1 MVKTWWYGLILL
13 VTAAQAQELRT
24 AYENRRFRASSDTI
38 QIDTAAVVQSFFRL
52 SDRQGKPIDTSYYHM
67 DFETGRLVLRND
79 APFLGDTLQ
88 VRFLRLPN
96 YLTREYALYDRKKVV
111 NGTMP
116 LQVPGTGIR
125 KFVPF
130 DGLSTSGSITR
141 GVTVGNNQNAVVNSS
156 LDLQITGR
164 LSDKVSLRAS
174 IQDTNIPLQEGGY
187 SQRLDEFDQIFIELF
202 GDNWNIRAGDLFL
215 ENRRSRFL
223 NFNKKVQGIA
233 VGLTLGDA
241 EHKTT
246 LYASAALVRGQYA
259 RSSFTGQE
267 GNQGPYKLRGPNNE
281 LYILV
286 ISGSERVYVNG
297 ILLKRG
303 ESNDYIIDYNAGE
316 ITFTSLFP
324 ITSEMRINVEYQYSD
339 RNYTRFVTYVGATH
353 ETKKWDIGGYVY
365 SENDVKNQPL
375 QQSLTS
381 EQVQALVA
389 AGDDPSLMV
398 ASSAYQDT
406 YSENRVLYRKTFV
419 GGVEV
424 YAYSNDPDETLY
436 NVRFTDVGAG
446 KGDYL
451 FLTTTAAGKVF
462 EYVAP
467 IDGISQGNYAPIIPL
482 VAPVKLQMATVLGG
496 FHPSEKTDVKFEAA
510 VSNNDKNLFSTADDG
525 DNKGIALKFDGRQRL
540 YSGKWNLDA
549 FSGYQL
555 IQSRFRAIE
564 RLFNIEFSRDW
575 NLTETPTGT
584 QSLFVSGLDFSLPAK
599 STISYR
605 LEKLDF
611 STQFSG
617 IRHLL
622 SAYANLEKWRIQHQ
636 SSYLKSDGTRA
647 SSTFFRQQSDIV
659 RRFGRNWAGA
669 RSRAEDNRERLK
681 ETGLLSSVSQ
691 RFFEYG
697 AFVGR
702 GDSTKVF
709 AEVGYLRRVNDSLQD
724 GRLIRVNQSDS
735 YYLKSRLL
743 KTDKSDLSL
752 FTNYRLL
759 HFEKEG
765 VKDVPSLTTRLLY
778 NDRFFADLIQVST
791 AYETFAGTI
800 AQQEFSYVEVEPG
813 RGVYTW
819 NDYNGN
825 GLQELQ
831 EFEVAPFPD
840 QAKYVRVFLP
850 SQVFIRTH
858 QNRFSQALTLNP
870 LKWTNATGFRK
881 VLSHFYDQASFSTER
896 KRKAEAREFDVNP
909 FDGSENGL
917 LGLALT
923 LRNSLYFNRGKQHHS
938 LTYTWLKS
946 EARSLL
952 SVGAQEN
959 TNGLHQLQ
967 YVHLFQKSWLVTL
980 TTEANTSATYSENYA
995 GRNFRLNGKEGESK
1009 VSYLFSKNA
1018 SWDVFLQFKEVSN
1031 RLGDQEKLSQTRW
1044 GTSFSFTG
1052 SKDFT
1057 ANGEVALLRNGYSGN
1072 TLSPVAYTMLEGLQP
1087 GQNTTWRLLVQK
1099 TLTQYLDLN
1108 ISYQGR
1114 KSEGTKAIH
1123 TGSIQLRAFF

>member
-1 MVKTWWYGLILL
+1 MLEKWWYGLLLL
-13 VTAAQAQELRT
+13 VAAAHAQDIRT
-24 AYENRRFRASSDTI
+24 PYQDRRFRATTDTV
-38 QIDTAAVVQSFFRL
+38 QVDTTAVVRSFFRL
-52 SDRQGKPIDTSYYHM
+52 SDRTGQPIDTSCYHM
-67 DFETGRLVLRND
+67 DFQTGRLVMRDN
-79 APFLGDTLQ
+79 APFLGDTVHL
-88 VRFLRLPN
+88 RFLKLPD
-96 YLTREYALYDRKKVV
+96 YLTREYALYDRKRVV
-111 NGTMP
+111 NGNVP
-116 LQVPGTGIR
+116 LQVPGSGIR

-187 SQRLDEFDQIFIELF
+187 SQKLDEFDQIFIELF
-202 GDNWNIRAGDLFL
+202 GDTWNIRAGDLFL

-233 VGLTLGDA
+233 VGLSFGN
-241 EHKTT
+241 EFRKTT
-246 LYASAALVRGQYA
+246 VYASAALVRGQYA
-259 RSSFTGQE
+259 RSTFTGQE

-303 ESNDYIIDYNAGE
+303 ESNDYVIDYNAGE

-339 RNYTRFVTYVGATH
+339 RNYTRFLTYGGATH
-353 ETKKWDIGGYVY
+353 ETKKWDVAGYVY

-375 QQSLTS
+375 QQSLST

-406 YSENRVLYRKTFV
+406 YSENRVLYRKV
-419 GGVEV
+419 LIGGLEV
-424 YAYSNDPDETLY
+424 YEYSNDPQETLY
-436 NVRFTDVGAG
+436 NVRFTEVGNG
-446 KGDYL
+446 NGDYV
-451 FLTTTAAGKVF
+451 FVTTTAAGKIF
-462 EYVAP
+462 QYTAP
-467 IDGISQGNYAPIIPL
+467 VDGVKQGNYAPIVRL
-482 VAPVKLQMATVLGG
+482 VAPVKLQMATVMGG
-496 FHPSEKTDVKFEAA
+496 FHPSEKTDIKFETAL
-510 VSNNDKNLFSTADDG
+510 SNNDRNLFSNQDDG
-525 DNKGIALKFDGRQRL
+525 DNQGVAVKFDGRQRL
-540 YSGKWNLDA
+540 FSGKWKLDA
-549 FSGYQL
+549 LAGYQL

-584 QSLFVSGLDFSLPAK
+584 QSLLVTGVDFVLPSK
-599 STISYR
+599 STVSYR

-611 STQFSG
+611 ANQFSG
-617 IRHLL
+617 TRHLL
-622 SAYANLEKWRIQHQ
+622 SADADLEKWRIRQL
-636 SSYLKSDGTRA
+636 SSYLKSDGSRA
-647 SSTFFRQQSDIV
+647 SSEFLRNSSHIV
-659 RRFGRNWAGA
+659 RRFGRSWAGA
-669 RSRAEDNRERLK
+669 GFRAEDNRERLK
-681 ETGLLSSVSQ
+681 ETGALSSLSQ
-691 RFFEYG
+691 RFSEYG

-709 AEVGYLRRVNDSLQD
+709 AEIGYLRRVNDSLQD
-724 GRLIRVNQSDS
+724 NRLQRVNQSNS

-743 KTDKSDLSL
+743 KTQKSDLSL
-752 FTNYRLL
+752 YTNYRVL
-759 HFEKEG
+759 HFENA
-765 VKDVPSLTTRLLY
+765 DRPDIRSITTRLLY
-778 NDRFFADLIQVST
+778 NDRFFGDLIQTST

-831 EFEVAPFPD
+831 EFEIAPFPD

-858 QNRFSQALTLNP
+858 QNRFSEAVTLNP
-870 LKWTNATGFRK
+870 VKWTNATGFLK
-881 VLSHFYDQASFSTER
+881 VLSHFYDQASFSTDR
-896 KRKAEAREFDVNP
+896 KIRAEGREFDINP
-909 FDGSENGL
+909 FDQSDNNL
-917 LGLALT
+917 LGLSLNI
-923 LRNSLYFNRGKQHHS
+923 RNSLYFNRGKQHHS
-938 LTYTWLKS
+938 FTYTWLNN
-946 EARSLL
+946 ETRSLL
-952 SVGAQEN
+952 SVGAQESN
-959 TNGLHQLQ
+959 SSLHQLQ
-967 YVHLFQKSWLVTL
+967 YVNLFSKSWLVTV
-980 TTEANTSATYSENYA
+980 TAEANRNATYSENYA
-995 GRNFRLNGKEGESK
+995 GRNFRLNGREAGSK
-1009 VSYLFSKNA
+1009 LSYLFSKNA
-1018 SWDVFLQFKEVSN
+1018 SWDVFGQLKEVSN
-1031 RLGDQEKLSQTRW
+1031 QLGDREQLSQFRW

-1052 SKDFT
+1052 SKEFT
-1057 ANGEVALLRNGYSGN
+1057 ANGELALLRNDYTGN
-1072 TLSPVAYTMLEGLQP
+1072 ALSPVAYTMLEGLLP
-1087 GQNTTWRLLVQK
+1087 GKNTTWRLLVQK

-1114 KSEGTKAIH
+1114 KSESTKTIH